1 MRIVNAVWEKK
12 NLGVNAY
19 ELSIETGDNIDEVKQ
34 QIENIDGDYIVIKVP
49 SDLSE
54 FNSIVQE
61 LGFLYIEDLIHVE
74 HDLKEVERNR
84 IIQRLYDET
93 TYREMTDED
102 FEQLI
107 TEIKDGMFDS
117 DRISN
122 DPHFGKEKA
131 ANRYINWSKDLRNK
145 GARFYAI
152 RYRDDSTGFVVLDT
166 KDQITYSSILGGGYQ
181 KYRKSGIGI
190 IQKEQEI
197 TKDLGGKRVVTTVS
211 SNNVGQFKALI
222 MNGYKPYS
230 IEHVFVKHI

>member
-152 RYRDDSTGFVVLDT
+152 RYRDDNTGFVVLDT

-197 TKDLGGKRVVTTVS
+197 TKALGGKRVVTTVS

-222 MNGYKPYS
+222 MNGYKPYA

>member
-93 TYREMTDED
+93 TYREMNDED

-197 TKDLGGKRVVTTVS
+197 TKALGGKRVVTTVS

>member
-54 FNSIVQE
+54 YNSIVQG

-197 TKDLGGKRVVTTVS
+197 TKALGGKRVVTNVS

>member
-1 MRIVNAVWEKK
+1 MKIVNAVWEKR
-12 NLGVNAY
+12 NLGVDAY
-19 ELSIETGDNIDEVKQ
+19 EVSIEAEDS
-34 QIENIDGDYIVIKVP
+34 IEDVRNQLTSLEGGYIVVK
-49 SDLSE
+49 LSSE
-54 FNSIVQE
+54 LSGYLSVVQE
-61 LGFLYIEDLIHVE
+61 TGFYYIEDLIHVE

-102 FEQLI
+102 FEQLT

-122 DPHFGKEKA
+122 DPRFGKEKA
-131 ANRYINWSKDLRNK
+131 ANRYINWSKDLHDK
-145 GARFYAI
+145 GAKFYAI
-152 RYRDDSTGFVVLDT
+152 RYREDSTGFVVLDT
-166 KDQITYSSILGGGYQ
+166 KDGITYSSILGGGYQ

-197 TKDLGGKRVVTTVS
+197 TKALGGKRVVTTVS

-222 MNGYKPYS
+222 MNGYKPYA
-230 IEHVFVKHI
+230 IEHVFVKHK

>member
-54 FNSIVQE
+54 FNSVVQE

-102 FEQLI
+102 FELLI

-145 GARFYAI
+145 GARFYTI

-197 TKDLGGKRVVTTVS
+197 TKALGGKRVVTTVS

>member
-84 IIQRLYDET
+84 IVQRLYDET

-131 ANRYINWSKDLRNK
+131 ANRYINWSKDLHNK

-197 TKDLGGKRVVTTVS
+197 TKALGGKRVVTTVS

>member
-197 TKDLGGKRVVTTVS
+197 TKALGGKRVVTTVS

>member
-93 TYREMTDED
+93 TYREMNDED

-152 RYRDDSTGFVVLDT
+152 RYREDSTGFVVLDT

-197 TKDLGGKRVVTTVS
+197 TKALGGKRVVTTVS